1 MKYVTLINDQ
11 SYEIEIDHDGS
22 VLINGEER
30 DVDFLNLGGDL
41 YSVITE
47 NRSLEAVINDDEGN
61 IAVMMS
67 GRQFEAQVLDERA
80 MLMMQR
86 RGGQTTGSGEVK
98 APMPGLIVAVTAER
112 GKTLA
117 KGDTLIVL
125 ESMKMQNELKSPIDG
140 VVARNSCR
148 GGSGSGQK
156 RSACGDPAAGRQL
169 TPYWLSLK

>member
-22 VLINGEER
+22 VLVNGQMR

-41 YSVITE
+41 FSVITE
-47 NRSLEAVINDDEGN
+47 NRSLEAVINDDEGT

-86 RGGQTTGSGEVK
+86 RGAQTTGSGEVK
-98 APMPGLIVAVTAER
+98 APMPGLIVDVTAER
-112 GKTLA
+112 GASLA
-117 KGDTLIVL
+117 KGDTLIIL

-140 VVARNSCR
+140 VVRAIHVEA
-148 GGSGSGQK
+148 GQAVDK
-156 RSACGDPAAGRQL
+156 NELLVEIKPPQDD
-169 TPYWLSLK
+169 

>member
-1 MKYVTLINDQ
+1 MKYVTLINDH

-22 VLINGEER
+22 VLVNGQER

-41 YSVITE
+41 FSIITE
-47 NRSLEAVINDDEGN
+47 HRSLEAVINDDEGQ

-86 RGGQTTGSGEVK
+86 RGALTIGSGEVK
-98 APMPGLIVAVTAER
+98 APMPGLIVAVTTAR
-112 GKTLA
+112 GASVA
-117 KGDTLIVL
+117 KGETLVVL

-140 VVARNSCR
+140 VARAIHVEA
-148 GGSGSGQK
+148 GQAVDK
-156 RSACGDPAAGRQL
+156 NDLLVEIKPPQDD
-169 TPYWLSLK
+169 

>member
-11 SYEIEIDHDGS
+11 SFEIEIDHDGS
-22 VLINGEER
+22 VLIDGEAR

-41 YSVITE
+41 FSVITE
-47 NRSLEAVINDDEGN
+47 NRSLEAVINDDEGV

-86 RGGQTTGSGEVK
+86 RGTQATGSGEVK
-98 APMPGLIVAVTAER
+98 APMPGLIVDVTAER
-112 GKTLA
+112 GATVA

-140 VVARNSCR
+140 AVRTVHVEA
-148 GGSGSGQK
+148 GQAVDK
-156 RSACGDPAAGRQL
+156 NELLVEIKPQDE
-169 TPYWLSLK
+169 

>member
-1 MKYVTLINDQ
+1 MKYVTLINGET
-11 SYEIEIDHDGS
+11 YEVEIDHGGS

-41 YSVITE
+41 FSVITE

-80 MLMMQR
+80 LLMMQR
-86 RGGQTTGSGEVK
+86 RGGQATGSGEVK
-98 APMPGLIVAVTAER
+98 APMPGLIVDVTTER
-112 GKTLA
+112 GAVLA
-117 KGDTLIVL
+117 KGDTLIIL

-140 VVARNSCR
+140 EVRAIHVEA
-148 GGSGSGQK
+148 GQAVDK
-156 RSACGDPAAGRQL
+156 NELLVEIKSAAGD
-169 TPYWLSLK
+169 